1 MSLKLNFSE
10 NVILILNFISNFRTR
25 KSKPRQ
31 TKKPKPPILD
41 EIDFKEEIPEDLTDA
56 ILDEHEEIDDED
68 KPLKP
73 KKKRKPRAKPAP
85 GKCCTNQ
92 RIFLLSL
99 KNVTK
104 LLRCSLQTWAPQCEI
119 STFNAINEKSTIF
132 VQFSSNFQGL
142 TTPWMDQSLKV

>member
-68 KPLKP
+68 KPLKT

-92 RIFLLSL
+92 RIFPFVFEKCYETFEMQFGSCF
-99 KNVTK
+99 
-104 LLRCSLQTWAPQCEI
+104 LR
-119 STFNAINEKSTIF
+119 
-132 VQFSSNFQGL
+132 
-142 TTPWMDQSLKV
+142 